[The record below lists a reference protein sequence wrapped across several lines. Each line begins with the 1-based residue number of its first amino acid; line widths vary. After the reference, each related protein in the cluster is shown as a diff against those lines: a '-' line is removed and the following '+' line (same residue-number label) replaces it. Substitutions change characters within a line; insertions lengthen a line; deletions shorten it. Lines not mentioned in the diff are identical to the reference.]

1 VEQPRTVR
9 IDQYVDEVTSPV
21 VREILTHLCEMESPS
36 YGSIIE
42 WCETR
47 GDCAQA
53 IVCPECGAQYLL
65 DDEEMAELRVISA
78 RTGEGMDQWQE
89 WLAASRRSAAA
100 ALAEVHP

>member
-1 VEQPRTVR
+1 MEQPRTVR
-9 IDQYVDEVTSPV
+9 IDQCRDEADLV

-53 IVCPECGAQYLL
+53 VVCPECGAQYLL

-78 RTGEGMDQWQE
+78 RTGEILSCGVIWD
-89 WLAASRRSAAA
+89 
-100 ALAEVHP
+100 

>member
-1 VEQPRTVR
+1 MDQSRAVR
-9 IDQYVDEVTSPV
+9 IDEYVDDVTSPV
-21 VREILTHLCEMESPS
+21 VREILMHLCEMENPS

-53 IVCPECGAQYLL
+53 VVCPECGVQYLL

-78 RTGEGMDQWQE
+78 RTGEI
-89 WLAASRRSAAA
+89 LACG
-100 ALAEVHP
+100 VIWD

>member
-1 VEQPRTVR
+1 MYQPRAIR
-9 IDQYVDEVTSPV
+9 IDEYVDDVTSPV
-21 VREILTHLCEMESPS
+21 VREILMHLCEMENPS

-53 IVCPECGAQYLL
+53 VVCPECGVQYLL

-78 RTGEGMDQWQE
+78 RTGEI
-89 WLAASRRSAAA
+89 LACG
-100 ALAEVHP
+100 VIWD